1 MSIEKPRTRA
11 TKRMCI
17 ESEEARAWVGF
28 YRGVGSDPAIAT
40 EVLLQLDADPE
51 MKRAHLALYLCCKQ
65 SLRTH
70 HARHAR
76 NQRVGRFVRWLSNNL
91 ILVPARALRSA
102 FRQGGEMAIECLPD
116 AAAEPALSQVQ
127 RLNQEPEFAR
137 MQTSFESQG
146 ATSSASTPSTRAR
159 TKASPKTKAASQA
172 A

>member
-1 MSIEKPRTRA
+1 MSIEKPRTRV

-28 YRGVGSDPAIAT
+28 YRSVGSDPAIAT
-40 EVLLQLDADPE
+40 EVMLQLDADPE

-76 NQRVGRFVRWLSNNL
+76 NQRVGHFVRWLSNSL
-91 ILVPARALRSA
+91 ILVPARALRNA

-127 RLNQEPEFAR
+127 RLSQEPEFTR
-137 MQTSFESQG
+137 MQTSFEAQS
-146 ATSSASTPSTRAR
+146 ATSSVSSPPARAR
-159 TKASPKTKAASQA
+159 TKTAPATKAATQA